1 MEPYIKK
8 NTELRKESKNALE
21 KCFFK
26 LMNNNFFGK
35 TIENIRKR
43 VNVKLVNDKEEVFK
57 LAAKPNFDSVKI
69 FSQKLV
75 AFHMKKTLFYF
86 NKILYV
92 ALSILDLLTIT
103 CLRLIT
109 III

>member
-1 MEPYIKK
+1 M
-8 NTELRKESKNALE
+8 
-21 KCFFK
+21 FFQV
-26 LMNNNFFGK
+26 NEQQFFGK

-43 VNVKLVNDKEEVFK
+43 VNVKLVNNKEEVFK

-86 NKILYV
+86 NKTLYV